1 MVVAVVEEAEGEV
14 DGAVE
19 VAGEEPAEAVAGPPL
34 LIRGSKG
41 IAFVCC

>member
-19 VAGEEPAEAVAGPPL
+19 VAGEELAEAEPPL
-34 LIRGSKG
+34 LIRDSNGS
-41 IAFVCC
+41 FV